1 MNCIRRQ
8 TIFGQKTTSN
18 RASLALTLIA
28 LILGIAALAIPSHA
42 QIPSPVVAYTFQG
55 GTTDVYFPWGPLAQ
69 GRDGNLYGTGQGR
82 GAGNTGGVFKITPAN
97 VETLVASFPSTW
109 VNCGFGLALAKD
121 GNFYGACE
129 LSGANNAG
137 FIYRVTP
144 AGVLT
149 DIYDFINRTTDACCP
164 LGALVLGAN
173 GDLYGTTGDLSASS
187 AQVAFRIS
195 TAGVY
200 KTLYTFANGN
210 SIPSVL
216 TAGGDGNFYGTEA
229 DADGYGNV
237 GGVFHITAGGTFKL
251 LYGFDNTVNV
261 SGPSSG
267 VVRNSNGKLYGTTSF
282 PSGTGN
288 GALYDV
294 TTAGKLTDIYNFP
307 ATLNFDESANNMMQ
321 ASNGNIYGASYNG
334 GTGASGGL
342 YELTSANV
350 FSSYSFATQSN
361 MGGGPRAPLMQTTSG
376 IIYGSN
382 SSGNALTGG
391 ALFEL
396 NIGAAPFISLVTPV
410 YSGAVAST
418 VGILGQGFSSKSVIE
433 FGGTKAITTKI
444 TGTTYILATVPTGAL
459 TGDITVT
466 TGSTKLSTTA
476 SYKITPTY
484 KSFTPPSGPVGTVVT
499 FNGTGLTQTTKVT
512 IDKISASFTVVS
524 DSEITATVP
533 AGAATGKI
541 VVTTKGGSVT
551 SSTFTVN

>member
-8 TIFGQKTTSN
+8 NETSN
-18 RASLALTLIA
+18 RARFALTLITVIVA
-28 LILGIAALAIPSHA
+28 IAASAIPSHA
-42 QIPSPVVAYTFQG
+42 QIPSPVVFYTFQG
-55 GTTDVYFPWGPLAQ
+55 GTTDVYFPWGPMAQ
-69 GRDGNLYGTGQGR
+69 GQDGNLYGTGQSR
-82 GAGNTGGVFKITPAN
+82 GANGTGGVFKITPAG
-97 VETLVASFPSTW
+97 VETLVASFPGTW
-109 VNCGFGLALAKD
+109 VNCGYSGLALAMD
-121 GNFYGACE
+121 GNFYGTCQ

-149 DIYDFINRTTDACCP
+149 DIYDFLNTETEACCP

-173 GDLYGTTGDLSASS
+173 GDLYGTTGEYGSS
-187 AQVAFRIS
+187 SSPQVGFRIS

-200 KTLYTFANGN
+200 KTLYTFADGN
-210 SIPSVL
+210 SLPSVL

-237 GGVFHITAGGTFKL
+237 GGVFKIAAGGTFKL
-251 LYGFDNTVNV
+251 LYGFDNSLNV

-267 VVRNSNGKLYGTTSF
+267 VVRDSNGKLYGTTAF

-321 ASNGNIYGASYNG
+321 ASNGNLYGASYNG

-350 FSSYSFATQSN
+350 FSSYSFATDSN
-361 MGGGPRAPLMQTTSG
+361 MGGGPRAPLMQATSG

-382 SSGNALTGG
+382 SSGNAVDGG

-410 YSGAVAST
+410 YSGEEAST
-418 VGILGQGFSSKSVIE
+418 VGILGQGFSSKSVVE
-433 FGGTKAITTKI
+433 FGGTKATTTKL

-466 TGSTKLSTTA
+466 TGSTKLSTIA

-541 VVTTKGGSVT
+541 VVATKGGSVT
-551 SSTFTVN
+551 SSTSFTVN

>member
-1 MNCIRRQ
+1 MNCMRRQ
-8 TIFGQKTTSN
+8 SKISN
-18 RASLALTLIA
+18 RARFALVLSAAIVALAA
-28 LILGIAALAIPSHA
+28 SAIPSHA
-42 QIPSPVVAYTFQG
+42 QIPSPTVFYQFQG
-55 GTTDVYFPWGPLAQ
+55 RPTDVYLPWGPMAQ
-69 GRDGNLYGTGQGR
+69 GQDGNLYGTGAYG
-82 GAGNTGGVFKITPAN
+82 GANDSDTGGVFKITPAG
-97 VETLVASFPSTW
+97 VETLVASFPGTW
-109 VNCGFGLALAKD
+109 VNCGYSGLTLAMD
-121 GNFYGACE
+121 GNFYGTCQT
-129 LSGANNAG
+129 SGANNAG
-137 FIYRVTP
+137 FIYRATP

-149 DIYDFINRTTDACCP
+149 DIYDFLNRTTDACCP

-187 AQVAFRIS
+187 AQVAFSVS
-195 TAGVY
+195 TKGVY

-210 SIPSVL
+210 SVPSVL
-216 TAGGDGNFYGTEA
+216 TAGSDGNFYGTEA

-237 GGVFHITAGGTFKL
+237 GGVFRIAASGTFKL
-251 LYGFDNTVNV
+251 LYGFV
-261 SGPSSG
+261 SSTDVYYPSSG
-267 VVRNSNGKLYGTTSF
+267 VVRDSNGKLYGTTAF

-294 TTAGKLTDIYNFP
+294 TTGGKVTDIYNFP
-307 ATLNFDESANNMMQ
+307 STLNFDESANNMMQ
-321 ASNGNIYGASYNG
+321 ASDGNLYGASYNG

-350 FSSYSFATQSN
+350 FSSYSFAGDSN
-361 MGGGPRAPLMQTTSG
+361 MGGGPGAPLMQNTNG

-382 SSGNALTGG
+382 SSGGAVTWG
-391 ALFEL
+391 ALFQL

-410 YSGAVAST
+410 YSGKEAST
-418 VGILGQGFSSKSVIE
+418 IGILGQGFSSTSVVK
-433 FGGTKAITTKI
+433 FGGTPATTKTL

-466 TGSTKLSTTA
+466 TGSTVLSTTA

-541 VVTTKGGSVT
+541 AVTTKGGSAT
-551 SSTFTVN
+551 SKTSFTVN

>member
-8 TIFGQKTTSN
+8 TRTSN
-18 RASLALTLIA
+18 RARFALAL
-28 LILGIAALAIPSHA
+28 IAAIVAIAASAIPSHA
-42 QIPSPVVAYTFQG
+42 QIPSPTLAYTFQG

-82 GAGNTGGVFKITPAN
+82 GANNVGGVFKITPAG
-97 VETLVASFPSTW
+97 VETLVASFPGTW
-109 VNCGFGLALAKD
+109 TNCGFGLTLAMD
-121 GNFYGACE
+121 GNFYGACTIG
-129 LSGANNAG
+129 GANNAG

-149 DIYDFINRTTDACCP
+149 DIYDFLNRTTDACCP

-187 AQVAFRIS
+187 AQVAFSVS

-200 KTLYTFANGN
+200 KTLYTFADGN

-229 DADGYGNV
+229 DADGFGNV
-237 GGVFHITAGGTFKL
+237 GGVFRISSTGAFKL
-251 LYGFDNTVNV
+251 LYGFV
-261 SGPSSG
+261 SSTEVYYPSSG
-267 VVRNSNGKLYGTTSF
+267 VVRDSNGKLYGTTAF

-294 TTAGKLTDIYNFP
+294 TTGGKVTDIYNFP
-307 ATLNFDESANNMMQ
+307 STLNFDESANNMMQ
-321 ASNGNIYGASYNG
+321 ASNGNLYGASYNG
-334 GTGASGGL
+334 GTGAEGGL

-350 FSSYSFATQSN
+350 FSSYSFATEGN
-361 MGGGPRAPLMQTTSG
+361 MGGGPEAPLMQATSG

-382 SSGNALTGG
+382 SGGNAVTGG
-391 ALFEL
+391 TLFEL

-410 YSGAVAST
+410 YSGKEAST
-418 VGILGQGFSSKSVIE
+418 VGILGQGFSSASVVE
-433 FGGTKAITTKI
+433 FGGTRATTTEL

-551 SSTFTVN
+551 SSKSFTVN